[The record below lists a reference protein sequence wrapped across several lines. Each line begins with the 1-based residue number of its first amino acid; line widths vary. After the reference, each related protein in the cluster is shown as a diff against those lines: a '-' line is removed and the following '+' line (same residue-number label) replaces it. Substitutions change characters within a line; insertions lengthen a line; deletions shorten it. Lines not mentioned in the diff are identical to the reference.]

1 LNTLPVTVDDSQDFE
16 LIRNR
21 FRIDDDRFKLGM
33 KFASLIVDGVSSKR
47 AYEETFQVD
56 KEKAISNASSFHRA
70 KWIQELIRYIRPN
83 DETLYIGEVK
93 TIIQRGMEIIR
104 DRRSSPREVTEAM
117 KALQPYIKQEQL
129 KIDVQMDKET
139 SDGLTTIANVMQG
152 INSLSLNNKMV
163 GKSGEIVD
171 VELMDWLWK

>member
-1 LNTLPVTVDDSQDFE
+1 MSSLPVVADDKQDLE

-21 FRIDDDRFKLGM
+21 FRIDEDRFKFGVT
-33 KFASLIVDGVSSKR
+33 FASLIVDGVSSKR
-47 AYEETFQVD
+47 AYEQTFNVD

-70 KWIQELIRYIRPN
+70 KWIQELIRFMRPN
-83 DETLYIGEVK
+83 DDTLYIGEVK

-129 KIDVQMDKET
+129 KIDLNMDKET

-163 GKSGEIVD
+163 GKSGDIIE
-171 VELMDWLWK
+171 VELMD

>member
-1 LNTLPVTVDDSQDFE
+1 MSTLPVVQEDNKDLE

-21 FRIDDDRFKLGM
+21 FKINEDRFQFGVS
-33 KFASLIVDGVSSKR
+33 FASLIVDGVSSKR
-47 AYEETFQVD
+47 AYEQVFNVD

-70 KWIQELIRYIRPN
+70 KWIQELIRFMRPN
-83 DETLYIGEVK
+83 DDTLYIGEVK

-129 KIDVQMDKET
+129 KIDLQMDKET
-139 SDGLTTIANVMQG
+139 SDGLTTIATVMQG
-152 INSLSLNNKMV
+152 INNLSLNNKMI
-163 GKSGEIVD
+163 GKSGEIVE
-171 VELMDWLWK
+171 VELLD